1 MFYLHY
7 NYWPSYINLCQ
18 WLLFLSNWKLV
29 HLQNTFTAT
38 IILEQPGTQF
48 IPISMSIQLL
58 SVNLVESIM
67 KCSMLCTDNFL
78 CGVYDYEVSV
88 TKQCRLF
95 EGNANTMG
103 YIAPS
108 SYIQSNVGIVQLTSD
123 LFEEYGQSC
132 VSSCYRS
139 RYLRCNNN
147 SKCDCMP
154 HSYWNSSILM
164 CVPQMLKRGSSCQ
177 QNMNMCREDL
187 NYTCLQFN
195 QCGPISI
202 LSGTTIIDNNTV
214 INGSSTI
221 GLNTP
226 VGISVFSTNVDSLV
240 IADSNNNR
248 IIGVWDANEMGQN
261 ISVIATEWSSGH
273 SLCNP
278 FDVYIDNSN
287 TYNLY
292 VSDFCNSQVVRYTN
306 MQTINPPPL
315 VVAGYQQSTGTG
327 LRYLNGPFGIAAD
340 SHNNVIVASLTDSRV
355 LFWRPNATNGTIMV
369 DSDTIGNSL
378 MTNEGPCGIAFDEQ
392 NSLLYVADTFN
403 HRIQRYSIN
412 NSWPCN
418 GTTVAGGNGPGSGS
432 DQLYLPNDVWVSKK
446 TGTLYIADS
455 VNNRIQRWEKGASE
469 GVTIAGDPYGNGGT
483 SSTLFDVPVSIT
495 INANETYMYVTDMYN
510 NRIQRFELI

>member
-1 MFYLHY
+1 MFYLH
-7 NYWPSYINLCQ
+7 SYVNLCQ
-18 WLLFLSNWKLV
+18 CFLFLSICKLV
-29 HLQNTFTAT
+29 HLQNIFTTT
-38 IILEQPGTQF
+38 IVLEQPGTQF

-67 KCSMLCTDNFL
+67 KCSMLCNNNVL

-88 TKQCRLF
+88 TNQCRLF

-103 YIAPS
+103 QIAPS
-108 SYIQSNVGIVQLTSD
+108 SYLQSNVGIVQFTSD
-123 LFEEYGQSC
+123 LFEEYGQNC
-132 VSSCYRS
+132 VSSCYHS

-154 HSYWNSSILM
+154 HTYWNSSILM
-164 CVPQMLKRGSSCQ
+164 CVPQLLKRGSSCQ

-202 LSGTTIIDNNTV
+202 LSGTTIIDSNTV
-214 INGSSTI
+214 INGSLII
-221 GLNTP
+221 GLNRP
-226 VGISVFSTNVDSLV
+226 IGINVFSTNVDSLV

-248 IIGVWDANEMGQN
+248 IIGVWDANGMGKN
-261 ISVIATEWSSGH
+261 ISIIATEWSPGH

-278 FDVYIDNSN
+278 FDVYVDSSN
-287 TYNLY
+287 GYNLY
-292 VSDFCNSQVVRYTN
+292 VSDYCNSQVVQYKN

-315 VVAGYQQSTGTG
+315 IVAGYQQSSGTG
-327 LRYLNGPFGIAAD
+327 LRYLNGPFGIVAD
-340 SHNNVIVASLTDSRV
+340 SHNNVIVASLADSRV
-355 LFWRPNATNGTIMV
+355 LFWRPNATNGSIIV
-369 DSDTIGNSL
+369 DFDTSGNSF
-378 MTNEGPCGIAFDEQ
+378 MNNDGICGIAFDEQ
-392 NSLLYVADTFN
+392 NSLLYVADTYN

-418 GTTVAGGNGPGSGS
+418 GTIVAGGNGPGSRS
-432 DQLYLPNDVWVSKK
+432 DQLYYPNDVWVSKK

-455 VNNRIQRWEKGASE
+455 ANNRIQRWEKGATE
-469 GVTIAGDPYGNGGT
+469 GVTIAGNPYGYGGI
-483 SSTLFDVPVSIT
+483 SSTLFDAAVSIT
-495 INANETYMYVTDMYN
+495 INTNETYMYVTDMFN